1 MSFEEEAMTNQTLC
15 EAREMCEDG
24 MHENNAGGPLG
35 PLAHNSYGFE
45 GLRKRAPRIMTQLS

>member
-1 MSFEEEAMTNQTLC
+1 MSSVRGAMTNQTLC

-35 PLAHNSYGFE
+35 PLAHNPYGFE
-45 GLRKRAPRIMTQLS
+45 GLRKRAKSVTIQIS

>member
-1 MSFEEEAMTNQTLC
+1 MTNQTLC

-35 PLAHNSYGFE
+35 PLAHNPYGFE
-45 GLRKRAPRIMTQLS
+45 GLRKRAKSVTIQIS